1 MSDEAPAYDLAAIRE
16 LLAAAFTP
24 AELRRFCLDRPLFQ
38 HIASR
43 FELGYGLDDMVD
55 EVIAYSLRW
64 DLLAELLSEIA
75 EYNPQQFRK
84 QYAGSFEGRDPRV
97 ATTGGLLATA
107 RMFLEKGAFED
118 AVRLLRG
125 ALEADPGSEEAHQLF
140 VEALYREGVH
150 LYIKHDD
157 VRGAGQALQEVVAVD
172 PSHGEAAQ
180 LLREVD
186 QRLGDLPSAAR
197 PAPGRAVPGWA
208 WLCAAVAVLVAV
220 GLGWWFIFGIGG
232 DGEQGRPAATAMVG
246 PTATQLALA
255 STPGPVAPTQT
266 AIPASPLPAVTTAPS
281 PTRSPTDTPRPTDT
295 RSPTPTTRPTA
306 TSTVTPSPTASS
318 TPSPTASDTP
328 RPPATATKRSVASP
342 TRSDFANWYW
352 RGRGPFVAE
361 NGAMAFV
368 NYTDEALIVRLFD
381 YHTGVT
387 RELEVPAPPG
397 STVTVE
403 LAPQKYAVH
412 ARTLTTAGM
421 YVALLPTSD
430 GGQHWHCEILDS
442 LRVYKGKVLVLAF
455 EIRRGTP
462 GHPETRWLDL
472 AGCPWLEE
480 GVAP

>member
-38 HIASR
+38 HIANR
-43 FELGYGLDDMVD
+43 FEPGYGLDDMVD
-55 EVIAYSLRW
+55 EVLAYSLRW

-75 EYNPQQFRK
+75 ECNPQQFTK
-84 QYAGSFEGRDPRV
+84 QYAGIFEDRAPHVTSAGELF
-97 ATTGGLLATA
+97 ASA
-107 RMFLEKGAFED
+107 RMFLEKEAYED
-118 AVRLLRG
+118 AIRLLRG
-125 ALEADPGSEEAHQLF
+125 ALEADPDSKGARRLLL
-140 VEALYREGVH
+140 EALYREGVH
-150 LYIKHDD
+150 LYTRHDD
-157 VRGAGQALQEVVAVD
+157 VRGARQVLREVLAVD
-172 PSHGEAAQ
+172 PSHEEAAQ
-180 LLREVD
+180 LLREIE
-186 QRLGDLPSAAR
+186 QRLGDPPSAAR
-197 PAPGRAVPGWA
+197 PASGRAVLRWA
-208 WLCAAVAVLVAV
+208 WLWVAVAVLVAV

-232 DGEQGRPAATAMVG
+232 DGEQGRPAATATVG

-255 STPGPVAPTQT
+255 ATPEPVAPTQT

-281 PTRSPTDTPRPTDT
+281 PTRTPTDTPKPTDT

-306 TSTVTPSPTASS
+306 TSTVTPSPTATA

-352 RGRGPFVAE
+352 RGRGPFPAE

-397 STVTVE
+397 STVTVD
-403 LAPQKYAVH
+403 LAPEKYAVH
-412 ARTLTTAGM
+412 ARTPTTAGM

-430 GGQHWHCEILDS
+430 GGQHWHCKILDS
-442 LRVYKGKVLVLAF
+442 LRVYKGKVLALAF